1 MAEAAPPRPKRR
13 ITLRGCLTIGIVG
26 TVVAIVGA
34 IAGIEL
40 FGSDTGGDGGAR
52 YVSGGEAAAYPRSDV
67 QYLEEDHI
75 FVVRLADGAFLAIYD
90 KSPAQQE
97 PSTDC
102 RLRFDDN
109 ASLNTLP
116 QLEGFQGAFVDECEG
131 VRAVYR
137 VDGAYAFGA
146 GFGEL
151 DRFETRT
158 GDNGELLI
166 DVSER
171 TCMRSIGVPGVPPF
185 ERARCRG
192 NP

>member
-1 MAEAAPPRPKRR
+1 VAEAGLPRHRR
-13 ITLRGCLTIGIVG
+13 LTLRGCLTIGIAG
-26 TVVAIVGA
+26 SALAIIAA
-34 IAGIEL
+34 IAGIEA

-52 YVSGGEAAAYPRSDV
+52 YVSGGEASAYPQADV
-67 QYLEEDHI
+67 QHLEKDHI
-75 FVVRLADGAFLAIYD
+75 FVVRFEDRSFVAFYD
-90 KSPAQQE
+90 KTPTQQE

-116 QLEGFQGAFVDECEG
+116 QISGFRGAFVDECEG
-131 VRAVYR
+131 ARAVYR
-137 VDGAYAFGA
+137 VDGAFAFGA

-151 DRFETRT
+151 DRFETVVS
-158 GDNGELLI
+158 DDGELLI

-171 TCMRSIGVPGVPPF
+171 TCTRSIGVPGLPPF
-185 ERARCRG
+185 EPTRCRG